1 MLKENNR
8 YTLKELTQG
17 LDVTIKGDPDTYI
30 SGVCTIDSSSAGCI
44 TFLMNPLYKKY
55 LPDTK
60 AAAVILQ
67 PNEAEICPVN
77 ALVCR
82 DPYYVYA
89 KIAAFFEKRPEL
101 AQGIHPSVVVGKN
114 CQVHPSATIAA
125 HCVIGNNVQIG
136 AGVTLSPGCV
146 IGDSCQIDTDSYLYA
161 NVTLYSQVKIGQ
173 RVLIGSGTVI
183 GSDGLGFAKNSGVW
197 HKVPQLGGVIIQDDV
212 EIGAN
217 CAIDRGAIND
227 TFIGKGVK
235 LDNLIQVAHNVQI
248 GEHTAIAACVGI
260 SGSTIIGK
268 NCLVGG
274 QTGFAG
280 HLKIADNVVITG
292 GTEVSKSIR
301 EPGVYSSGIGG
312 LVSNLEWRKNSAR
325 VQRLDK
331 LIERVTKLE
340 HLLAE
345 LVERKVT

>member
-1 MLKENNR
+1 MLKENKK

-17 LDVTIKGDPDTYI
+17 LDVTIKGDSSTLI
-30 SGVCTIDSSSAGCI
+30 KGVCTIDAPSVECI

-67 PNEAEICPVN
+67 QNEAEMCPVN
-77 ALVCR
+77 ALICR
-82 DPYYVYA
+82 DPYYIYA
-89 KIAAFFEKRPEL
+89 KIATFFEEKPNF

-114 CQVHPSATIAA
+114 TKIDPSAKIAA
-125 HCVIGNNVQIG
+125 QCVIGNNVTIG
-136 AGVTLSPGCV
+136 AGVTVGPGCV
-146 IGDSCQIDTDSYLYA
+146 IGDFCHIELNTYLYA
-161 NVTLYSQVKIGQ
+161 NVTLYQQVKVGK
-173 RVLIGSGTVI
+173 RVIIGSGTVI

-197 HKVPQLGGVIIQDDV
+197 HKVPQLGGVTIEDDV

-217 CAIDRGAIND
+217 CAIDRGAINN
-227 TFIGKGVK
+227 TFIGEGAK

-248 GEHTAIAACVGI
+248 GAHTAIAACVGI

-280 HLKIADNVVITG
+280 HLIIADNVVITG

-301 EPGVYSSGIGG
+301 APGVYSSGIGG

-331 LIERVTKLE
+331 LMERVTQLE

-345 LVERKVT
+345 LVERKAT